1 MAWRIDF
8 TRNADKAMRK
18 LDKGVAARVFDELD
32 EIAKLEDPRSRGKA
46 SPSGSTS
53 AESPTSPTRSTDRT
67 HALPSAL
74 AIRLKNSDNSKSATS
89 VRSHSPDLRS
99 TDTFHFMASPSKPS

>member
-32 EIAKLEDPRSRGKA
+32 EIAKLEDPKPVLRKPRGLLGRGMRTVTIDRRSGRGVRA
-46 SPSGSTS
+46 ARNENARPALSQAGGSF
-53 AESPTSPTRSTDRT
+53 
-67 HALPSAL
+67 
-74 AIRLKNSDNSKSATS
+74 
-89 VRSHSPDLRS
+89 V
-99 TDTFHFMASPSKPS
+99 

>member
-32 EIAKLEDPRSRGKA
+32 EIAKAEGKSTGAYARGI
-46 SPSGSTS
+46 
-53 AESPTSPTRSTDRT
+53 
-67 HALPSAL
+67 L
-74 AIRLKNSDNSKSATS
+74 ADGL
-89 VRSHSPDLRS
+89 
-99 TDTFHFMASPSKPS
+99 MAIA

>member
-32 EIAKLEDPRSRGKA
+32 EIAKLEDPRSRVPNERLQ
-46 SPSGSTS
+46 SS
-53 AESPTSPTRSTDRT
+53 RS
-67 HALPSAL
+67 
-74 AIRLKNSDNSKSATS
+74 
-89 VRSHSPDLRS
+89 
-99 TDTFHFMASPSKPS
+99 